1 MKELCATLL
10 ILCSTILN
18 NFDFN
23 YEKDDHYHFLQ
34 GIAECTVRV
43 NYVLPPSKRAIVII
57 SAAQAAIESD
67 YGESRFAREANN
79 FYGIIRFNPSDP
91 GIKSLSS
98 NTFMKAYK
106 NKCESV
112 ADYVA
117 VLNESKYFKEY
128 RKVRTDQFVKGE
140 LELKKIIATLE
151 PYAEDPEYVE
161 KLINTVTY
169 FSRSYPDIF
178 RVGDE
183 L

>member
-1 MKELCATLL
+1 MTIQDIKKDNLL
-10 ILCSTILN
+10 STMDTIKKLAHREN
-18 NFDFN
+18 D
-23 YEKDDHYHFLQ
+23 
-34 GIAECTVRV
+34 
-43 NYVLPPSKRAIVII
+43 VII
-57 SAAQAAIESD
+57 KKTLEDCADSIKGTYRYIYELEIDKATSEREYDELLTIHSDLCIE
-67 YGESRFAREANN
+67 
-79 FYGIIRFNPSDP
+79 
-91 GIKSLSS
+91 
-98 NTFMKAYK
+98 
-106 NKCESV
+106 
-112 ADYVA
+112 
-117 VLNESKYFKEY
+117 FKEY